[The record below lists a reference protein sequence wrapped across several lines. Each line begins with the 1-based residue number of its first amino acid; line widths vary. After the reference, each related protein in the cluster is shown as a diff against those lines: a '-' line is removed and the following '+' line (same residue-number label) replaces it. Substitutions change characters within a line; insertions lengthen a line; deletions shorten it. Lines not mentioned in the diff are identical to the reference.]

1 MCVGRA
7 RAERTWPPAGK
18 TVPSLERRR
27 MISSAKQTAEVV
39 SEIVPLPPRPV
50 AGGHRAWGWV
60 PGALCR
66 GGHKLGSEPL
76 GTGRR
81 SE

>member
-1 MCVGRA
+1 M
-7 RAERTWPPAGK
+7 TP
-18 TVPSLERRR
+18 
-27 MISSAKQTAEVV
+27 SAKQTAEGVQR
-39 SEIVPLPPRPV
+39 SCHFHHVPWL
-50 AGGHRAWGWV
+50 GDTAWGWV